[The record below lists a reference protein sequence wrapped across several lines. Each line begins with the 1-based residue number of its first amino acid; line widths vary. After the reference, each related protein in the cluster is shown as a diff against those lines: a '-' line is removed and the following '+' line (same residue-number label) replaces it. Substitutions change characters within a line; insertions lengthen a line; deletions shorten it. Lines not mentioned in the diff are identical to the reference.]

1 MPTIL
6 TLQAA
11 KWWVALLGAVVSSV
25 LAVLDGPPDW
35 LVVVSS
41 VLTALAVYLTP
52 NAAPPPVGRHA
63 KP

>member
-1 MPTIL
+1 MPSIL

-11 KWWVALLGAVVSSV
+11 KWWCALLGAVVSSA

-41 VLTALAVYLTP
+41 VLTALVVYAVPNQSPPETP
-52 NAAPPPVGRHA
+52 GKHA
-63 KP
+63 R

>member
-52 NAAPPPVGRHA
+52 NAAPHDGN
-63 KP
+63 